1 MIKSIRERVRGGVA
15 ALVLTAAFTAAVGS
29 FAGQAGAG
37 TLENMERERA
47 ILIDTLRAA
56 DLDAGERAGKVEISR
71 RRLVDL
77 ERMVLRDD
85 SLTGRNTPTVRRAF
99 ANYDLTF
106 MVHSAS
112 EHQVSVIDIWLA
124 QLGLT
129 TQSLMS
135 TSKGRR

>member
-1 MIKSIRERVRGGVA
+1 MIKSISKLCRGGVA
-15 ALVLTAAFTAAVGS
+15 ALALTAAIGAFAV
-29 FAGQAGAG
+29 QAEAG
-37 TLENMERERA
+37 TVENLERERA

-56 DLDAGERAGKVEISR
+56 GLESGERAGKVEMPR
-71 RRLVDL
+71 NRLVDL

-85 SLTGRNTPTVRRAF
+85 SLSGRNTPTVRRAF

-112 EHQVSVIDIWLA
+112 EQQVAVIDVWLG

-135 TSKGRR
+135 ASKGRR